1 LGGAGPVTQ
10 DEFESLVKRL
20 EQDAT
25 ADPVRYRRTLGALAL
40 LGYSYIG
47 IVVVALVGG
56 TALVCWLAIKNALAL
71 LLLKN
76 VGWALVVLVYL
87 VIRALWIKLEP
98 PRGRPLSPLT
108 CPRLFELIETV
119 RKRAGAPPIAQ
130 VLLTNEFNASVVQ
143 MPRLG
148 VFGGSRDLLLLGLPL
163 MQALSAAE
171 LEAVIAHEFGHLSGA
186 HGRFGAWIYRLR
198 AGWTRLLDA
207 LTQEQHWG
215 AAIFKRFFD
224 WYAPLFNA
232 YSFVQARQQEYE
244 ADRVSVEAVG
254 ASTAAS
260 ALLRVNVQSDFLG
273 EKFWP
278 AVFKRAETDPVPA
291 LSPFAM
297 LGRAFT
303 QSNGDPAA
311 RSWLSR
317 SLTRRTGY
325 DDTHPCLTDRLTAM
339 GVAPFVPDPIATN
352 AADALL
358 GSASEVLQRQMD
370 DHWRAEIRGWWGERH
385 QFVSNARAR
394 LADLERQRE
403 GATLSETDLWERAQ
417 LTEDI
422 VSTDRALVA
431 YDDVLSRNPRH
442 VGALLRRGMILLE
455 RDDDAGVALLE
466 SARTLDERAEQS
478 ACAALAAF
486 HRRRGNDAEARVFEL
501 RYWAFEDR
509 SQLARRERESVRTR
523 DSFMGHGLEAEAI
536 RQLADELARIPGL
549 RSAMLVRK
557 RVIHDPGSDLF
568 VLGLCSEV
576 PWWQPSSHRAER
588 ELVAR
593 VGRECRFPGET
604 LIISLRT
611 NKHFRK
617 PLRAVSDSLIFTAA
631 R

>member
-1 LGGAGPVTQ
+1 MTQ

-20 EQDAT
+20 EQDAA

-47 IVVVALVGG
+47 AVVVALVGG
-56 TALVCWLAIKNALAL
+56 TVLVCWLAMQNALAL
-71 LLLKN
+71 LLLKK
-76 VGWALVVLVYL
+76 VGWALIVLAYL
-87 VIRALWIKLEP
+87 VARALWIKLEP
-98 PRGRPLSPLT
+98 PRGRPLSRLT
-108 CPRLFELIETV
+108 CPRLFELIDAV
-119 RKRAGAPPIAQ
+119 RTRAGAPAVTQ
-130 VLLTNEFNASVVQ
+130 VLLTHEFNASVVQ

-148 VFGGSRDLLLLGLPL
+148 LFGGSRNLLLLGLPL
-163 MQALSAAE
+163 MQALSEKE

-215 AAIFKRFFD
+215 GAIFKRFFD

-244 ADRVSVEAVG
+244 ADRVSVAAVG
-254 ASTAAS
+254 APTAAS

-291 LSPFAM
+291 LSPFTM
-297 LGRAFT
+297 LGLAFT

-311 RSWLSR
+311 RNWLSR

-325 DDTHPCLTDRLTAM
+325 DDTHPCLTDRLAAM
-339 GVAPFVPDPIATN
+339 GVAPFVPDPIATH

-370 DHWRAEIRGWWGERH
+370 DHWRAEVKGWWGERH

-394 LADLERQRE
+394 LATLDQQRDSAPLGE
-403 GATLSETDLWERAQ
+403 NELWERAQ
-417 LTEDI
+417 LTED
-422 VSTDRALVA
+422 VGSAEAALPA
-431 YDDVLSRNPRH
+431 YEDVLSSSPQH

-455 RDDDAGVALLE
+455 RDDDRGIVSLE
-466 SARTLDERAEQS
+466 SARQLDERAEQS
-478 ACAALAAF
+478 ACAALAGF
-486 HRRRGNDAEARVFEL
+486 HRRRGSDADARPFEL
-501 RYWAFEDR
+501 RYWALEER
-509 SQLARRERESVRTR
+509 AELARRERESVRAR
-523 DSFMGHGLEAEAI
+523 DTFLEHGLDAAVVQ
-536 RQLADELARIPGL
+536 QLAEELARAGGL
-549 RSAMLVRK
+549 RSALLVRK
-557 RVIHDPGSDLF
+557 QVIHDPGNDLY
-568 VLGLCSEV
+568 VLALLSER
-576 PWWQPSSHRAER
+576 PWWQPSSNRTER

-593 VGRECRFPGET
+593 IGRECHFPGET

-617 PLRAVSDSLIFTAA
+617 PLRAVSASLIFTG
-631 R
+631 RR

>member
-1 LGGAGPVTQ
+1 VTQ

-20 EQDAT
+20 EQEAA

-47 IVVVALVGG
+47 IVVIGLVGG
-56 TALVCWLAIKNALAL
+56 TALVCWLAMKNALAL

-87 VIRALWIKLEP
+87 VIRALWIKLDP

-108 CPRLFELIETV
+108 CPRLFELIENV
-119 RKRAGAPPIAQ
+119 RTRAGAPPVAQ

-148 VFGGSRDLLLLGLPL
+148 LFGGSRNLLLLGLPL
-163 MQALSAAE
+163 MQALSAPE
-171 LEAVIAHEFGHLSGA
+171 LESVIAHEFGHLSGA

-198 AGWTRLLDA
+198 AGWTRLLEA

-215 AAIFKRFFD
+215 AAVFKRFFD

-254 ASTAAS
+254 PDTAAS

-291 LSPFAM
+291 LSPFTM
-297 LGRAFT
+297 LGLAFT
-303 QSNGDPAA
+303 QSNGDPSA
-311 RSWLSR
+311 RNWLSR

-325 DDTHPCLTDRLTAM
+325 DDTHPCLADRLAAI

-358 GSASEVLQRQMD
+358 GTASEVLQRQMD
-370 DHWRAEIRGWWGERH
+370 DHWRSEIKGWWGERH
-385 QFVSNARAR
+385 QFVSTARAR
-394 LADLERQRE
+394 LAELERQRE
-403 GATLSETDLWERAQ
+403 TAPLNDAELWERAQ

-422 VSTDRALVA
+422 VTADAALPA
-431 YDDVLSRNPRH
+431 YDEVLSRDPRH

-455 RDDDAGVALLE
+455 RDDDTGIASLE
-466 SARTLDERAEQS
+466 AAQQLDERAEQS
-478 ACAALAAF
+478 VCAALSAF
-486 HRRRGNDAEARVFEL
+486 HRRRGRDAEARPFEQ
-501 RYWAFEDR
+501 RYWTLEERA
-509 SQLARRERESVRTR
+509 QLARRERESVRTR
-523 DSFMGHGLEAEAI
+523 DGFMEHGLDGEAI
-536 RQLADELARIPGL
+536 APLTDSLSRVPGL
-549 RSAMLVRK
+549 QTALLVRK
-557 RVIHDPGSDLF
+557 RVVHDPASDLF
-568 VLGLCSEV
+568 VLAVLSESS
-576 PWWQPSSHRAER
+576 WWRPRSIRAER

-617 PLRAVSDSLIFTAA
+617 PLRAVAGAVVFSA
-631 R
+631 RR

>member
-1 LGGAGPVTQ
+1 VTQ

-20 EQDAT
+20 EQEAA

-47 IVVVALVGG
+47 AVVAVLVGG
-56 TALVCWLAIKNALAL
+56 TALVCWLAMKNALAL

-87 VIRALWIKLEP
+87 VVRALWIKLDP

-108 CPRLFELIETV
+108 CPKLFELVEAV
-119 RKRAGAPPIAQ
+119 RTRAGAPPVTQ
-130 VLLTNEFNASVVQ
+130 VLLTNDFNASVVQ

-148 VFGGSRDLLLLGLPL
+148 LFGGSRNLLLLGLPL
-163 MQALSAAE
+163 MQALSAQE
-171 LEAVIAHEFGHLSGA
+171 LESVIAHEFGHLSGA

-207 LTQEQHWG
+207 LTHEQHWG
-215 AAIFKRFFD
+215 TVVFKRFFD

-254 ASTAAS
+254 ANTAAS
-260 ALLRVNVQSDFLG
+260 ALLRVNVQNDFLG

-291 LSPFAM
+291 LSPFTM
-297 LGRAFT
+297 LGLAFT
-303 QSNGDPAA
+303 QSNGDPSAPG
-311 RSWLSR
+311 WLSR

-325 DDTHPCLTDRLTAM
+325 DDTHPCLTDRLAAM

-358 GSASEVLQRQMD
+358 GSASEVLQRHMD

-385 QFVSNARAR
+385 QFVSNSRAR
-394 LADLERQRE
+394 LAQLE
-403 GATLSETDLWERAQ
+403 GAALSESELWERAQ
-417 LTEDI
+417 LSEDI
-422 VSTDRALVA
+422 VSVDAALAA
-431 YDDVLSRNPRH
+431 YGEVLAVNPQH
-442 VGALLRRGMILLE
+442 VGALLRRGMILLD
-455 RDDDAGVALLE
+455 RDDESGIASVK
-466 SARTLDERAEQS
+466 SARLLDERAEQS

-486 HRRRGNDAEARVFEL
+486 HRRRGNDAEARSSEL
-501 RYWAFEDR
+501 RYWTLEER
-509 SQLARRERESVRTR
+509 SQLARRERETVRTR
-523 DSFMGHGLEAEAI
+523 DAFMEHALDAQAI
-536 RQLADELARIPGL
+536 RSLAEELSGIDGL
-549 RSAMLVRK
+549 RGALLVRK
-557 RVIHDPGSDLF
+557 RVIHDPENDLF
-568 VLGLCSEV
+568 VLGLLSGL
-576 PWWQPSSHRAER
+576 PWWQPGSNRAER

-617 PLRAVSDSLIFTAA
+617 PLRAVTGSAIFMRVASPRYSAA
-631 R
+631 AG

>member
-1 LGGAGPVTQ
+1 VTQ

-20 EQDAT
+20 EQEAA

-40 LGYSYIG
+40 LGYGYIAG
-47 IVVVALVGG
+47 VVVALIGG
-56 TALVCWLAIKNALAL
+56 TALVCWLAMKNALAL
-71 LLLKN
+71 LLLKK
-76 VGWALVVLVYL
+76 VGWALIVLVWL
-87 VIRALWIKLEP
+87 VVRALWIRFEA

-108 CPRLFELIETV
+108 CPKLFELIDAV
-119 RKRAGAPPIAQ
+119 RKRARAPAVSQ

-148 VFGGSRDLLLLGLPL
+148 IFGGARNLLLLGLPL
-163 MQALSAAE
+163 MQALSAKE
-171 LEAVIAHEFGHLSGA
+171 LEAVIAHELGHLSGA

-198 AGWTRLLDA
+198 SGWMRLMEA
-207 LTQEQHWG
+207 LTHEHHWG
-215 AAIFKRFFD
+215 ATIFKRFFE

-254 ASTAAS
+254 AQTAAA

-291 LSPFAM
+291 LSPFTM
-297 LGRAFT
+297 LGLAFT

-311 RSWLSR
+311 RNWLSR

-325 DDTHPCLTDRLTAM
+325 DDTHPCLTDRLSAM
-339 GVAPFVPDPIATN
+339 GVAPFVPDPIATH

-358 GSASEVLQRQMD
+358 GSASEVLQRHMD

-385 QFVSNARAR
+385 QYVCNARAR
-394 LADLERQRE
+394 LAALEKQRE
-403 GATLSETDLWERAQ
+403 TGTLSDEESWERAH

-422 VSTDRALVA
+422 VSADAALPA
-431 YDDVLSRNPRH
+431 YQEILGRNPQH

-455 RDDDAGVALLE
+455 HDDDSGIALLE
-466 SARTLDERAEQS
+466 SARSLDARTEQPV
-478 ACAALAAF
+478 CAALAGF
-486 HRRRGNDAEARVFEL
+486 HRRRGNDAEARSFEL
-501 RYWAFEDR
+501 RYWALEELAD
-509 SQLARRERESVRTR
+509 LARRERESVRTR
-523 DSFMGHGLEAEAI
+523 DRFFEHGLDATAVS
-536 RQLADELARIPGL
+536 QLAEELARIGGL
-549 RSAMLVRK
+549 RAAYLVRK
-557 RVIHDPGSDLF
+557 QVIHDPRSELFLLGVLSDA
-568 VLGLCSEV
+568 
-576 PWWQPSSHRAER
+576 PWWKPGSSRTER

-593 VGRECRFPGET
+593 IGHEVRFPGET

-611 NKHFRK
+611 NKDFRR
-617 PLRAVSDSLIFTAA
+617 PLRAVAGSRIFVAA